1 MSRFRDRTEDFKDS
15 VRKSAVSNGDNE
27 LESIKELDHFMMKH
41 RKDYVDLHRTTEHEK
56 DSIEQEIT
64 AFIKA
69 CKEQIDILK
78 NSIRNEE
85 ANSKGWLGLAAD
97 NSNADTVAHKHGVVL
112 ILSEKLHSVTAQFDQ
127 LRATRFQDIINR
139 AMPRR
144 KPKRIPKEAS
154 PVNATLANPEPIEPD
169 EIQAQPRRLQQQQL
183 LDDETQALQVEL
195 SNLLDGARQTETKM
209 VEMSALNHLM
219 ATHVLQQAQQIEVLY
234 DQAVEATKNVELGNK
249 ELSQAIQ
256 RNSSSRTFLLLF
268 FFVLTFSVLFLDWI
282 QERSFYFCLVKDMS
296 CCVMEGNDDQNLKA
310 INASVGRLVWVRLR
324 NGSWWPGQTLL
335 HEEVPEENSPKLG
348 TPIKL
353 LDRDDV
359 GIEWYILEKSKSVK
373 AFRCGEYDAHIE
385 KAKASAAAARASSKK
400 TVKCT
405 RRENAINT
413 ALEIENAHL
422 AKEDNNLRGSSGEEE
437 DDEVT
442 DSDSAPEL
450 RQSSLSSQEMNNVGA
465 LVKVE
470 PKRRRTPND
479 SEDDGTEGTTKRMR
493 GLEDIGKEHVGAI
506 VLHRQ
511 EMGSVCDVR
520 LSDSMSNGY
529 IVNNGYKVCSPLSL
543 KRKRS
548 QVTNGTNE
556 CSKRKNR
563 CRQLTK
569 VLECT
574 AMVCVPGT
582 SDQLVTSGL
591 EPVESMK
598 SVSVVINNNSD
609 STGVSCENAPENV
622 VGGGAS
628 HDNKAKDSEI
638 SSVSV
643 SAEDDSSDHLYD
655 VPLTEVAKHSAGFPS
670 ACTISSSRTALVSG
684 LTRRRGPSG
693 HDVYVK
699 KEASNGYA
707 WANPLE
713 TQLVI
718 WNRNWTEK
726 STSKWQLKGKRNS
739 RQMSKKQEARR
750 SVFSEEANNNNR
762 PLLLP
767 ALFEVKIEV
776 RASCNK
782 PRVPLVS
789 RMSKLNGKA
798 IVGHPV
804 SVEALEE
811 GYYNGMVMSQAVV
824 KAKSLPKKKGKK
836 RKSHGSFE
844 KSNKK
849 SSSLSVKTRR
859 LSTLT
864 ERSKKLTTTK
874 AKETVVACIPLKVV
888 FSRINQVLKGSAR
901 QKQHRAFPS
910 AVKT

>member
-15 VRKSAVSNGDNE
+15 VRKAAISDGYTEAKVASTMASFIIHKPKE
-27 LESIKELDHFMMKH
+27 RSPFTRAAFKTLESIKELDQFMMKH
-41 RKDYVDLHRTTEHEK
+41 RKDYVDMHRTTEHEK

-69 CKEQIDILK
+69 CKEQIDVLK

-97 NSNADTVAHKHGVVL
+97 NFNADTIAHKHGVVL

-144 KPKRIPKEAS
+144 KPKRITKEAS
-154 PVNATLANPEPIEPD
+154 PVNATLANPEPVEPD

-256 RNSSSRTFLLLF
+256 LKSHHPVSNKPHTS
-268 FFVLTFSVLFLDWI
+268 
-282 QERSFYFCLVKDMS
+282 
-296 CCVMEGNDDQNLKA
+296 NDDQNLKA

-335 HEEVPEENSPKLG
+335 HEELPESSLLSPKLG

-353 LDRDDV
+353 LGRDDV
-359 GIEWYILEKSKSVK
+359 GIGWYVLEKSKSVK

-405 RRENAINT
+405 RRENAIIS

-422 AKEDNNLRGSSGEEE
+422 AKEDHPDNDLCSEEE

-442 DSDSAPEL
+442 ESEDRGEAEDELDSAPEL
-450 RQSSLSSQEMNNVGA
+450 FQSSMSSQEM
-465 LVKVE
+465 VKVE

-479 SEDDGTEGTTKRMR
+479 SEDDGTEGTKRMR
-493 GLEDIGKEHVGAI
+493 GLEDIGKEHVGAT

-511 EMGSVCDVR
+511 EMGSICDVN
-520 LSDSMSNGY
+520 LSNGY
-529 IVNNGYKVCSPLSL
+529 IGSNGYKACSPLSL

-548 QVTNGTNE
+548 QVTNGSE

-563 CRQLTK
+563 SRQLTK

-622 VGGGAS
+622 VGDS
-628 HDNKAKDSEI
+628 HNNKAKDSET

-643 SAEDDSSDHLYD
+643 SAEDAVQLYD
-655 VPLTEVAKHSAGFPS
+655 VPLTEGEAKHSAGFPA
-670 ACTISSSRTALVSG
+670 ACTMSSSKAALVSA
-684 LTRRRGPSG
+684 LTRRCS
-693 HDVYVK
+693 HDVSVK
-699 KEASNGYA
+699 KVASYGSA
-707 WANPLE
+707 CANPAD

-718 WNRNWTEK
+718 WNSNGIEK
-726 STSKWQLKGKRNS
+726 SASKWKLKGKRNS
-739 RQMSKKQEARR
+739 RQRSKKQEARR
-750 SVFSEEANNNNR
+750 SVYSEEANNNR

-811 GYYNGMVMSQAVV
+811 SYYNGMVMSQAVV
-824 KAKSLPKKKGKK
+824 KAKSLSKKKSNKKKTNAPFGKSS
-836 RKSHGSFE
+836 KS
-844 KSNKK
+844 KKK

-864 ERSKKLTTTK
+864 ERSKKQTIEKL
-874 AKETVVACIPLKVV
+874 KETVVACIPLKVV

-901 QKQHRAFPS
+901 QTQHRALPS

>member
-15 VRKSAVSNGDNE
+15 VRKSAISDGYTEAKVASTMASFIIHKPKE
-27 LESIKELDHFMMKH
+27 RSPFTRAALKTLESIKELDQFMMKH
-41 RKDYVDLHRTTEHEK
+41 RKDYVDMHRTTEHEK

-69 CKEQIDILK
+69 CKEQIDVLK

-97 NSNADTVAHKHGVVL
+97 NFNADTIAHKHGVVL

-144 KPKRIPKEAS
+144 KPKRITKEAS
-154 PVNATLANPEPIEPD
+154 PVNATLANPEPVEPD

-256 RNSSSRTFLLLF
+256 LKSHHPVSNKPHTS
-268 FFVLTFSVLFLDWI
+268 
-282 QERSFYFCLVKDMS
+282 
-296 CCVMEGNDDQNLKA
+296 NDDKNLKA

-335 HEEVPEENSPKLG
+335 HEEVPESPLLSPKLG

-353 LDRDDV
+353 LGRDDV
-359 GIEWYILEKSKSVK
+359 GIDWYVLEKSKSVK

-405 RRENAINT
+405 RRENAIIS

-422 AKEDNNLRGSSGEEE
+422 AKEDHPDNNLCSEEE

-442 DSDSAPEL
+442 ESEDRGEAEDEL
-450 RQSSLSSQEMNNVGA
+450 ELLQSSMSSQEM
-465 LVKVE
+465 VKVE

-479 SEDDGTEGTTKRMR
+479 SEEDGTEGNKRMR
-493 GLEDIGKEHVGAI
+493 GLEDIGKEHVGAT

-511 EMGSVCDVR
+511 EMGSICDVN
-520 LSDSMSNGY
+520 LSNGY
-529 IVNNGYKVCSPLSL
+529 IVSNGYKACSPLSL

-548 QVTNGTNE
+548 QVTNGSE

-563 CRQLTK
+563 SRQLTK

-622 VGGGAS
+622 VGDS
-628 HDNKAKDSEI
+628 HNNKAKDSET

-643 SAEDDSSDHLYD
+643 SAEDAVQLYD
-655 VPLTEVAKHSAGFPS
+655 VPLTEGEAKHSAGFPA
-670 ACTISSSRTALVSG
+670 ACTISSSRAALVSA
-684 LTRRRGPSG
+684 LTRRCS
-693 HDVYVK
+693 HDVSVK
-699 KEASNGYA
+699 KEARNGSA
-707 WANPLE
+707 FANPPD

-718 WNRNWTEK
+718 WNSNGIEK
-726 STSKWQLKGKRNS
+726 STSKWKLKGKRNS
-739 RQMSKKQEARR
+739 RQRSKKQEAR
-750 SVFSEEANNNNR
+750 SGVYSEEANNNR

-811 GYYNGMVMSQAVV
+811 SYYNGMVMSQAVV
-824 KAKSLPKKKGKK
+824 KAKSLSKKKSNK
-836 RKSHGSFE
+836 RKTTGPFG
-844 KSNKK
+844 KSSKSKKK

-864 ERSKKLTTTK
+864 ERSKKQTIEKL
-874 AKETVVACIPLKVV
+874 KETVVACIPLKVV

-901 QKQHRAFPS
+901 QTQHRALPS

>member
-15 VRKSAVSNGDNE
+15 VRKAAISDGYTEAKVASTMASFIIHKPKE
-27 LESIKELDHFMMKH
+27 RSPFTRAALKTLESIKELDQFMMKH

-69 CKEQIDILK
+69 CKEQIDVLK

-85 ANSKGWLGLAAD
+85 SNSKGWLGLAAD
-97 NSNADTVAHKHGVVL
+97 NFNADTIAHKHGVVL

-144 KPKRIPKEAS
+144 KPKRITKEAS
-154 PVNATLANPEPIEPD
+154 PVNATLANPEPVEPD

-183 LDDETQALQVEL
+183 LDDETHALQVEL

-256 RNSSSRTFLLLF
+256 LKSHHPISNKPHT
-268 FFVLTFSVLFLDWI
+268 
-282 QERSFYFCLVKDMS
+282 
-296 CCVMEGNDDQNLKA
+296 GNDDQNLKA

-335 HEEVPEENSPKLG
+335 HEEVPESSLLSPKLG

-353 LDRDDV
+353 LGRDDV
-359 GIEWYILEKSKSVK
+359 GIDWYVLEKSKSVK

-405 RRENAINT
+405 RRENAIIS
-413 ALEIENAHL
+413 ALEIENAQL
-422 AKEDNNLRGSSGEEE
+422 AKEDHPDNNLCSEEE

-442 DSDSAPEL
+442 ESEDGGEAEDELDSAPEL
-450 RQSSLSSQEMNNVGA
+450 FQSSMASQNVGA

-479 SEDDGTEGTTKRMR
+479 SEDDGTEGTKRMR
-493 GLEDIGKEHVGAI
+493 GLEDIGKEHVGAT

-511 EMGSVCDVR
+511 EMGSICDVN
-520 LSDSMSNGY
+520 LSNGY
-529 IVNNGYKVCSPLSL
+529 IASNGYKACSPLSL

-548 QVTNGTNE
+548 QVTNASE

-563 CRQLTK
+563 SRQLTK

-574 AMVCVPGT
+574 AMVRVPGT

-609 STGVSCENAPENV
+609 STGVSCENAPEHV
-622 VGGGAS
+622 VGDS
-628 HDNKAKDSEI
+628 HNNKAKDSET

-643 SAEDDSSDHLYD
+643 SAEDDPSVQLYD
-655 VPLTEVAKHSAGFPS
+655 VPLTEGEAKHSAGFPA
-670 ACTISSSRTALVSG
+670 ACTISSSRAALVSA
-684 LTRRRGPSG
+684 LTRRCS
-693 HDVYVK
+693 HDVFVK
-699 KEASNGYA
+699 KEARNGSA
-707 WANPLE
+707 CANPPD

-718 WNRNWTEK
+718 WNSNGIEK
-726 STSKWQLKGKRNS
+726 SASKWQLKGKRNS

-750 SVFSEEANNNNR
+750 SVYSEEANNNR

-811 GYYNGMVMSQAVV
+811 GYYNGGVVKSQAVV
-824 KAKSLPKKKGKK
+824 KAKSLSEKKCKK
-836 RKSHGSFE
+836 RKTNGAFG
-844 KSNKK
+844 KSSKSKKK

-864 ERSKKLTTTK
+864 ERSKKQTIEKL
-874 AKETVVACIPLKVV
+874 KETVVACIPLKVV

-901 QKQHRAFPS
+901 QTQHRALPS

>member
-15 VRKSAVSNGDNE
+15 VRKAAISDGYTEAKVASTMASFIIHKPKE
-27 LESIKELDHFMMKH
+27 RSPFTRAALKTLESIKELDQFMMKH
-41 RKDYVDLHRTTEHEK
+41 RKDYVDMHRTTEHEK

-69 CKEQIDILK
+69 CKEQIDVLK

-97 NSNADTVAHKHGVVL
+97 NFNADTVAHKHGVVL

-144 KPKRIPKEAS
+144 KPKRITKEAS

-256 RNSSSRTFLLLF
+256 LKSHHPISNKPHT
-268 FFVLTFSVLFLDWI
+268 
-282 QERSFYFCLVKDMS
+282 
-296 CCVMEGNDDQNLKA
+296 GNDDQNLKA

-335 HEEVPEENSPKLG
+335 HEEVPESSLLSPKLG

-353 LDRDDV
+353 LGRDDV
-359 GIEWYILEKSKSVK
+359 GIDWYVLEKSKSVK

-405 RRENAINT
+405 RRENAIIS

-422 AKEDNNLRGSSGEEE
+422 AKEDHPDNNLCSEEE

-442 DSDSAPEL
+442 ESEDRGEAEDELDSAPEL
-450 RQSSLSSQEMNNVGA
+450 LQSSMSSQNVGA

-479 SEDDGTEGTTKRMR
+479 SEDDGTEGTKRMR
-493 GLEDIGKEHVGAI
+493 GLEDIGKEHVGAT

-511 EMGSVCDVR
+511 EMGSICSVN
-520 LSDSMSNGY
+520 LSNSYIASNGY
-529 IVNNGYKVCSPLSL
+529 KACSPLSL

-548 QVTNGTNE
+548 QVTNASE

-563 CRQLTK
+563 SRQLTK

-609 STGVSCENAPENV
+609 STGVSCENAPEHV
-622 VGGGAS
+622 VGDS
-628 HDNKAKDSEI
+628 HNNKAKDSET

-643 SAEDDSSDHLYD
+643 SAEDDPSVQLYD
-655 VPLTEVAKHSAGFPS
+655 VPLTEGEAKHSAGFPA
-670 ACTISSSRTALVSG
+670 ACTISSSRAALVSA
-684 LTRRRGPSG
+684 LTRRCS
-693 HDVYVK
+693 HDVFVK
-699 KEASNGYA
+699 KEARNGSA
-707 WANPLE
+707 CANPPD

-718 WNRNWTEK
+718 WNSNGIEK
-726 STSKWQLKGKRNS
+726 SASKWQLKGKRNS

-750 SVFSEEANNNNR
+750 SVYSEEANNNR

-811 GYYNGMVMSQAVV
+811 GYYNGGVVKSQAVV
-824 KAKSLPKKKGKK
+824 KAKSLSEKKCKK
-836 RKSHGSFE
+836 RKTNGAFG
-844 KSNKK
+844 KSSKSKKK

-864 ERSKKLTTTK
+864 ERSKKQTIEKL
-874 AKETVVACIPLKVV
+874 KETVVACIPLKVV

-901 QKQHRAFPS
+901 QTQHRALPS